1 MVDAITGAS
10 GNLSAMQVA
19 ENYDMAIAKKVMDVQ
34 EVAGQEL
41 NRMLASVPVQ
51 TGSVHIDSYA

>member
-1 MVDAITGAS
+1 
-10 GNLSAMQVA
+10 
-19 ENYDMAIAKKVMDVQ
+19 MAIAKKVMDVQ